1 MAINFWLAQEQA
13 KKRTR
18 WIIVLFI
25 ALTLFVSALID
36 IAFRSIFDSYDH
48 SSFPYAALLFAGVT
62 ILVALFNYSKYLSI
76 GGAYVAETVGAYKVH
91 PKSDSPKERM
101 LMNIMQEM
109 SIATTLPVPEVFI
122 LENEQINAFAAGTS
136 PENAAICV
144 TTGALNQ
151 LSRDELQGVIG
162 HEYGHIYNHDM
173 KLSMK
178 LSAMLM
184 GFYFIFYIAFKI
196 FQFNSYSDSNNRYG
210 GGLVVAMI
218 LVIGGF
224 FSYIAGKIL
233 SSMISREREY
243 LADASAVQFTRNP
256 DGLIGALKKIQKEA
270 SRTDMPKMGLAYNHL
285 YFDHYTISSLFA
297 THPPIGK
304 RIAALE
310 GKTYEP

>member
-18 WIIVLFI
+18 WIIILFA
-25 ALTLFVSALID
+25 ALTIFVSALID
-36 IAFRSIFDSYDH
+36 IAFRAFFESYDY
-48 SSFPYAALLFAGVT
+48 SSFPYAALLFSGVT
-62 ILVALFNYSKYLSI
+62 VLVALFNYSKYLSI
-76 GGAYVAETVGAYKVH
+76 GGAYVAETVGAFKIH
-91 PKSDSPKERM
+91 PKSDNPKERM

-109 SIATTLPVPEVFI
+109 SIATTLPVPEVYI
-122 LENEQINAFAAGTS
+122 LENDQINAFAAGTS

-162 HEYGHIYNHDM
+162 HEFGHIYNHDM

-196 FQFNSYSDSNNRYG
+196 FQFNSFSREDNRLG
-210 GGLVVAMI
+210 GGIVVALI
-218 LVIGGF
+218 LLVGGSL
-224 FSYIAGKIL
+224 SYFAGKIL
-233 SSMISREREY
+233 SSMVSREREY

-256 DGLIGALKKIQKEA
+256 DGLIGALKKIQKEVN
-270 SRTDMPKMGLAYNHL
+270 RTEMPKTGLAFNHL
-285 YFDHYTISSLFA
+285 YFDHYTLTSLFA
-297 THPPIGK
+297 THPPIEK
-304 RIAALE
+304 RIQALE

>member
-1 MAINFWLAQEQA
+1 MAINFWLAQERA

-18 WIIVLFI
+18 WMVILFI

-36 IAFRSIFDSYDH
+36 IAFRTFFETYDG
-48 SSFPYAALLFAGVT
+48 SSFPYAALLFSGIT
-62 ILVALFNYSKYLSI
+62 LLVALFNYSKYLSI
-76 GGAYVAETVGAYKVH
+76 GGAYVAETVGAFKVH
-91 PKSDSPKERM
+91 PKGDSPKERM
-101 LMNIMQEM
+101 LMNIIQEM
-109 SIATTLPVPEVFI
+109 SIATTLPVPEVYI

-144 TTGALNQ
+144 TTGALNK

-196 FQFNSYSDSNNRYG
+196 FQFNSYARDSRLG
-210 GGLVVAMI
+210 GGLVVALI
-218 LVIGGF
+218 LLVGGSL
-224 FSYIAGKIL
+224 SYFAGKIL
-233 SSMISREREY
+233 SSMVSREREF

-256 DGLIGALKKIQKEA
+256 DGLIGALKKIEKEVD
-270 SRTDMPKMGLAYNHL
+270 RTEMPKTGLAFNHL
-285 YFDHYTISSLFA
+285 YFDHHTLIGLFA
-297 THPPIGK
+297 THPSIAK